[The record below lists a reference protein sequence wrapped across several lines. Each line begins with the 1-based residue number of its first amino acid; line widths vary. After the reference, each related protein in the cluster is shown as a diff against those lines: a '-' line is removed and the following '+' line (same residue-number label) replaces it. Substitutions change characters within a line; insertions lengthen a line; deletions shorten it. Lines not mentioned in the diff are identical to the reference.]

1 MHTLMETRL
10 VVGKTCYLETPHVGL
25 YWLKII
31 QTKQNYNK
39 RHFSPNNWVIHT
51 LKGHAKL
58 INQSTRHSHTYGIFI
73 VTKNKTDVDMMDFI
87 FMERPIPDVF
97 RGKLYLCW
105 IDT

>member
-1 MHTLMETRL
+1 M
-10 VVGKTCYLETPHVGL
+10 
-25 YWLKII
+25 
-31 QTKQNYNK
+31 
-39 RHFSPNNWVIHT
+39 
-51 LKGHAKL
+51 
-58 INQSTRHSHTYGIFI
+58 